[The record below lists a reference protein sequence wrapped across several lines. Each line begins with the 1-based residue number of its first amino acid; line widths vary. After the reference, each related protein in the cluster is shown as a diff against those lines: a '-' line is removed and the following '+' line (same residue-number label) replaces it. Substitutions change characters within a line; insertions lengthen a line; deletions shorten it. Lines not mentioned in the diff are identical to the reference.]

1 MKIFFGLSLDRP
13 VCPLPEWIGSGVV
26 CAGPRKLLQLL
37 EGFVGRAEEERDS
50 DYLRVED
57 YRQALRA
64 YLENSSDKV
73 FYKDSFTADPFAVA
87 AEMLARR
94 DELLLAGW
102 DFCATGAMP
111 NRLLC
116 LAGVEAGIR
125 NDSIQLSRGFA
136 ERFTAIMQVLPQR
149 RHPIAQIQLVEPRAL
164 FPVHWRRLL
173 EILDRQGVIITEGD
187 AVPELFANVPAGQE
201 NDLLRFQRLLAHGRE
216 ATSRLQGDGSLVLLK
231 GRRDTDLAAYF
242 AAWAKRNPS
251 WDPVL
256 LLPDLSGTLDYALV
270 QEGIPSLGLQTVSL
284 ARPALQA
291 LKLLPVFLWSP
302 LDPFKLLEFVSL
314 PVKPLEEE
322 LAARIARQLADK
334 PGILGAS
341 WHAMIAEYFRD
352 LDAGQFS
359 PSETPLAIR
368 RQYGI
373 WFERRRY
380 DSSGEAPKTD
390 AIEMFQ
396 YLAKWAGEKYAAGEG
411 GISMHLLRVQAQRIA
426 DLLFALPESHLSSL
440 ELERIIRTIYEAAPL
455 QLRVQEQGSFTYAQE
470 PGAILAPV
478 DNLVWWNF
486 CGGDPAFIFSRW
498 SLLERQ
504 YLAQSG
510 VDPDSP
516 ERERALLTWQKKRPV
531 FLARKMLVLV
541 MPAFSGGETMLP
553 HALIGDLEAG
563 FENLD
568 PIIHEIGSRGA
579 LPGPGSLPEYVPL
592 QQRRLGQP
600 APFIQL
606 RKNMLLPRPQETFS
620 SFETLLYFPH
630 RWVFQYV
637 LRLRKSAILS
647 IVEERTLYG
656 NLVHQLFEG
665 LLRQP
670 GLSSW
675 DKVTVY
681 NYIAAEVPGLLAR
694 EGAVLLLYGREP
706 ARVQFL
712 KKVQHAAWSLV
723 SLMRENGWETLGTE
737 WPVEGSFADLEIR
750 GRADVI
756 LRRGHEKAVLDLKWG
771 GLTFR
776 RASIKNREDLQLILY
791 SALLDHSG
799 PTPHSAYFIVENA
812 TLLARNNAAF
822 QEVSAVDPKADYQE
836 VHEEILRRM
845 EATYKWRSVQ
855 LQEGRIEVRCS
866 QTEAALNEHYTESL
880 LDLLEMQK
888 DNQRFEDYQTLISLV
903 R

>member
-1 MKIFFGLSLDRP
+1 MKIFFGLSLDHP
-13 VCPLPEWIGSGVV
+13 VRPLPEWIGSNAV
-26 CAGPRKLLQLL
+26 CAGPVKFLQLL
-37 EGFVGRAEEERDS
+37 EGLVGRLREEKEI
-50 DYLRVED
+50 DYLRVEE

-64 YLENSSDKV
+64 YLANSNGGV
-73 FYKDSFTADPFAVA
+73 FYRDAFAADPFAVA
-87 AEMLARR
+87 AELLDRR
-94 DELLLAGW
+94 DELRLAGW
-102 DFCATGAMP
+102 DFSAKGAIP
-111 NRLLC
+111 DRLASLAAIE
-116 LAGVEAGIR
+116 AGVR
-125 NDSIQLSRGFA
+125 NGSVQLSRGFA
-136 ERFTAIMQVLPQR
+136 ERFTEMLQALPRR
-149 RHPIAQIQLVEPRAL
+149 RHPISEIRLVEPRAL
-164 FPVHWRRLL
+164 FPVHWKKLL
-173 EILDRQGVIITEGD
+173 ELLEGQGVLVAEG
-187 AVPELFANVPAGQE
+187 AMMPGALSNTPAAEE
-201 NDLLRFQRLLAHGRE
+201 NDLLRFQRLLTHGRQ
-216 ATSRLQGDGSLVLLK
+216 AAGRLEGDGSLVLLK

-284 ARPALQA
+284 ARPALQV

-341 WHAMIAEYFRD
+341 WHGMIAEYFRV
-352 LDAGQFS
+352 LDAGRFS
-359 PSETPLAIR
+359 PSEHASAIR
-368 RQYGI
+368 RQYQM

-380 DSSGEAPKTD
+380 DSSGEAPKAD
-390 AIEMFQ
+390 AIEMFT
-396 YLAKWAGEKYAAGEG
+396 YLAQWAGEKYARGEG
-411 GISMHLLRVQAQRIA
+411 GVSMHLLRVQAQRIA
-426 DLLFALPESHLSSL
+426 DLLLALPESHLSSL

-455 QLRVQEQGSFTYAQE
+455 QLRAQEQGSFTYAQE

-498 SLLERQ
+498 SVEERQ
-504 YLAQSG
+504 YLEQIG
-510 VDPDSP
+510 VLPDGP
-516 ERERALLTWQKKRPV
+516 EREQALLTWQKKRPV
-531 FLARKMLVLV
+531 LLARKTMVLV
-541 MPAFSGGETMLP
+541 MPAFSGGEAMLP

-563 FENLD
+563 FERLD
-568 PIIHEIGSRGA
+568 PIILEIGRPGV
-579 LPGPGSLPEYVPL
+579 LPRYGNLPDYVLL

-606 RKNMLLPRPQETFS
+606 GKNVLLPRARETFS

-637 LRLRKSAILS
+637 LRLRKSPILS
-647 IVEERTLYG
+647 IVEDRTLYG
-656 NLVHQLFEG
+656 NLVHRLFEG
-665 LLRQP
+665 LLREP

-675 DKVTVY
+675 DKATVY
-681 NYIAAEVPGLLAR
+681 NYITGEMPGLLAR
-694 EGAVLLLYGREP
+694 EGAVLLLYGQEP
-706 ARVQFL
+706 ARVQFV
-712 KKVQHAAWSLV
+712 KKVQYAAWSLV
-723 SLMRENGWETLGTE
+723 SLMRDNGWEILDTE
-737 WPVEGSFADLEIR
+737 RPVEGRFADLEIH
-750 GRADVI
+750 GRADIV
-756 LRRGHEKAVLDLKWG
+756 LRRGGERAILDLKWG

-799 PTPHSAYFIVENA
+799 PTAHSAYFIVENA

-822 QEVSAVDPKADYQE
+822 RDVSAVDPKADSQE
-836 VHEEILRRM
+836 IHEEILRRM
-845 EATYKWRSVQ
+845 ETTFKWRSVQ
-855 LQEGRIEVRCS
+855 LQQGQIEVRCS
-866 QTEAALNEHYTESL
+866 QTEAALNEHYQESL
-880 LDLLEMQK
+880 LDLLEMQR
-888 DNQRFEDYQTLISLV
+888 DNHRFEDYQTLINLV